1 MIRGIRYVGF
11 YIDNYENILPSDEAL
26 GSIASAPWYV
36 FIKPLFNDYVWN
48 NFYSRELFDNP
59 RFTRDDPE
67 EILANI
73 VKTIL
78 IHFKSKNRIYDR
90 MFDAYM
96 KDFNPLWNVDG
107 VVGEIRETMHTGT
120 DTDKKTGAD
129 TLNMT
134 GTDTLTKAGKEALT
148 KSGKETNTRNGKRE
162 VEYQG
167 AEVDVT
173 SNTTFNDDTFRLAN
187 KVERGY
193 TSEAGHERKDTET
206 YTNLKDEVEFTNRKD
221 ETTFTDRSDT
231 ETRAMVDT
239 QNYNSQNQKTLNLK
253 DSDLFMQIRQGNIGV
268 TRSDE
273 LINKALELYGSELY
287 DFVHY
292 VVNDTLNQISY
303 CIY

>member
-1 MIRGIRYVGF
+1 MIRGIRYVGY
-11 YIDNYENILPSDEAL
+11 YIDNYENILPSDESL
-26 GSIASAPWYV
+26 GAIASAPWYV

-59 RFTRDDPE
+59 RFTRDDPD

-73 VKTIL
+73 IKTIL
-78 IHFKSKNRIYDR
+78 IHFRSKHRIYDR

-120 DTDKKTGAD
+120 DTDKKTGTD

-134 GTDTLTKAGKEALT
+134 GTDTLTKSGKEALT

-193 TSEAGHERKDTET
+193 STEQGHERKDSET

-273 LINKALELYGSELY
+273 LIEKALELYGSELY

>member
-1 MIRGIRYVGF
+1 
-11 YIDNYENILPSDEAL
+11 
-26 GSIASAPWYV
+26 
-36 FIKPLFNDYVWN
+36 
-48 NFYSRELFDNP
+48 
-59 RFTRDDPE
+59 
-67 EILANI
+67 
-73 VKTIL
+73 
-78 IHFKSKNRIYDR
+78 
-90 MFDAYM
+90 
-96 KDFNPLWNVDG
+96 
-107 VVGEIRETMHTGT
+107 MHTGT
-120 DTDKKTGAD
+120 DTDKKTGSD

-148 KSGKETNTRNGKRE
+148 KSGKETNTRNGKRD

-173 SNTTFNDDTFRLAN
+173 SKTTFNDDEFLLTD

-193 TSEAGHERKDTET
+193 STEAGHERKDTET

-239 QNYNSQNQKTLNLK
+239 TNYNSQNQKTLNLK

-273 LINKALELYGSELY
+273 LINKALELYSSELY